1 MLAIAASKYQF
12 TCRKD
17 ANRCYT
23 RLSTPFAKI
32 STGFLNVCR
41 LYAGTFENAT
51 SDAHKAV
58 LDRVQEERDLLAAKL
73 SDAERNPPNWDRVKG
88 EFGATWNSFVTD
100 LNVLELRLQDAET
113 AKQQKA

>member
-1 MLAIAASKYQF
+1 MLHPTLDTF
-12 TCRKD
+12 RKD
-17 ANRCYT
+17 LD
-23 RLSTPFAKI
+23 RLSQ
-32 STGFLNVCR
+32 R
-41 LYAGTFENAT
+41 LQTLRQDLRERDLF

-88 EFGATWNSFVTD
+88 EFGAAWNSFVTD

>member
-1 MLAIAASKYQF
+1 MLHPTLDTF
-12 TCRKD
+12 RKD
-17 ANRCYT
+17 LD
-23 RLSTPFAKI
+23 RLSQ
-32 STGFLNVCR
+32 R
-41 LYAGTFENAT
+41 LQTLRQDLRERDLL
-51 SDAHKAV
+51 SDAQKAV
-58 LDRVQEERDLLAAKL
+58 LDRVHEERDLLAAKL

>member
-1 MLAIAASKYQF
+1 MLHATLDTF
-12 TCRKD
+12 RKD
-17 ANRCYT
+17 LD
-23 RLSTPFAKI
+23 RLSQ
-32 STGFLNVCR
+32 R
-41 LYAGTFENAT
+41 LQTLRQDLRERDLL
-51 SDAHKAV
+51 SDAQKAV

-100 LNVLELRLQDAET
+100 LNVLELRLQDAEI

>member
-1 MLAIAASKYQF
+1 MLHPTLDTF
-12 TCRKD
+12 RKD
-17 ANRCYT
+17 LD
-23 RLSTPFAKI
+23 RLSQ
-32 STGFLNVCR
+32 R
-41 LYAGTFENAT
+41 LQTLRQDLRERDLF

-73 SDAERNPPNWDRVKG
+73 SDAERNPPNWDRIKG

>member
-1 MLAIAASKYQF
+1 MLHATLDTF
-12 TCRKD
+12 RKD
-17 ANRCYT
+17 LD
-23 RLSTPFAKI
+23 RLSQ
-32 STGFLNVCR
+32 R
-41 LYAGTFENAT
+41 LQTLRQDLGVRDLF

-58 LDRVQEERDLLAAKL
+58 LDRVQQERDLLAAKL

>member
-1 MLAIAASKYQF
+1 MLHPTLDTF
-12 TCRKD
+12 RKD
-17 ANRCYT
+17 LD
-23 RLSTPFAKI
+23 RLSQ
-32 STGFLNVCR
+32 R
-41 LYAGTFENAT
+41 LQTLRQELRERDLF
-51 SDAHKAV
+51 SDAHKAL

>member
-1 MLAIAASKYQF
+1 M
-12 TCRKD
+12 
-17 ANRCYT
+17 
-23 RLSTPFAKI
+23 
-32 STGFLNVCR
+32 
-41 LYAGTFENAT
+41 
-51 SDAHKAV
+51 
-58 LDRVQEERDLLAAKL
+58 LAAKL

>member
-1 MLAIAASKYQF
+1 MLHPTLDTF
-12 TCRKD
+12 RKD
-17 ANRCYT
+17 LD
-23 RLSTPFAKI
+23 RLSQ
-32 STGFLNVCR
+32 R
-41 LYAGTFENAT
+41 LQTLRQDLRERDLL
-51 SDAHKAV
+51 SDAQKAV